1 MATSHNGL
9 TAGPNIVINKPQ
21 MNATGIP
28 ASMTN
33 PATGTASKL
42 VTSEIAGA
50 EEKMNSEIGITPTCA
65 PSVVESGSVNH

>member
-1 MATSHNGL
+1 M
-9 TAGPNIVINKPQ
+9 AGPMSVINSPQ
-21 MNATGIP
+21 MNATGNP

-50 EEKMNSEIGITPTCA
+50 DENTNSEIGSTP
-65 PSVVESGSVNH
+65 N

>member
-1 MATSHNGL
+1 M
-9 TAGPNIVINKPQ
+9 VINKPQ

-28 ASMTN
+28 TSMTN

-50 EEKMNSEIGITPTCA
+50 EEKMNNETGITP
-65 PSVVESGSVNH
+65 N